1 MKKHISSMLH
11 AQAKSAKNNAMKDE
25 LLLLQVKLM
34 VAKKLQHVMIL
45 AQRTEKAEIL
55 LSKLQRK
62 WNEVLDDSSCS
73 GTD

>member
-25 LLLLQVKLM
+25 LLLLQG
-34 VAKKLQHVMIL
+34 
-45 AQRTEKAEIL
+45 KAEIL

-62 WNEVLDDSSCS
+62 LNEVLDDSSCS